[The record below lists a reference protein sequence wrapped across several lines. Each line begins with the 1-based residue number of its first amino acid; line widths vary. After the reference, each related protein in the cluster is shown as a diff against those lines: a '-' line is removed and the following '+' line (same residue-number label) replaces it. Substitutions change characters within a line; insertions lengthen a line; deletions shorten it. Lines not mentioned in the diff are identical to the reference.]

1 MECREEGNRMVT
13 MECLR
18 GAMGRLRR
26 EDLEALQRVAERAM
40 ANDLTLLGL
49 DTAGRSTAQEEEDR
63 RRQAARDNARPADAV
78 ARVGRKRIYLP
89 GPGGRPYQVPGDLNG
104 GHE

>member
-1 MECREEGNRMVT
+1 MVT

-26 EDLEALQRVAERAM
+26 EDLEALQRAAERAM
-40 ANDLTLLGL
+40 ANDLPLLGL
-49 DTAGRSTAQEEEDR
+49 DTAIRSADQEREEAR
-63 RRQAARDNARPADAV
+63 RCQAARDSARPADAV
-78 ARVGRKRIYLP
+78 ERVGRKRIYLP
-89 GPGGRPYQVPGDLNG
+89 GPDGRPYQVPGDLNG